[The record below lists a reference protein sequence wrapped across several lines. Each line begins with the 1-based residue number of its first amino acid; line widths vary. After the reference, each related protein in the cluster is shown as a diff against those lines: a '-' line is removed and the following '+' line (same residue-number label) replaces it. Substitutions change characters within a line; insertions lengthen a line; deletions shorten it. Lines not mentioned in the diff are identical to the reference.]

1 MKWAL
6 VVIIL
11 MPFWIYLAA
20 STHDEAL
27 QTKLK
32 AELKEGLKLATHD
45 AALQLDQEQLEG
57 GVVVFL
63 EDQAEAA
70 FRTSLQR
77 TFKLNELLQP
87 LASSIW
93 QSPLEIVLLDKVE
106 QGPFPKIY
114 NSGAPYY
121 YMDIL
126 NGPSIIT
133 IVKVKHPKFY
143 GISRDFDYIVGSSH
157 EYVP

>member
-63 EDQAEAA
+63 EDQAEVH
-70 FRTSLQR
+70 FL
-77 TFKLNELLQP
+77 K
-87 LASSIW
+87 
-93 QSPLEIVLLDKVE
+93 
-106 QGPFPKIY
+106 
-114 NSGAPYY
+114 
-121 YMDIL
+121 
-126 NGPSIIT
+126 SIIVVRPIIT
-133 IVKVKHPKFY
+133 WIYSTVHRSLRSLKSNIQNFT
-143 GISRDFDYIVGSSH
+143 
-157 EYVP
+157 E